1 LKHTIKFLPDFPYKS
16 RVNTPFLSSDYT
28 ITIGP
33 TIDLNAYLR
42 DFVSSGSYLSHKLK
56 MVVLS
61 ASEQRKVALAT
72 KEYLRHLDTHRYRS
86 IREQARRRGVSLA
99 TLSRYVEII
108 RKANES
114 ELAIIHTLERGLVPA
129 SVAMIGDAANT
140 LRTRIDPNA
149 KPVSNSWLQRFLKRF
164 PSLLVKSTEPLETQ
178 RKNAYDPEAI
188 RLWFSEYEGTI
199 KQFNIQRFDVWNFDE
214 TGFRIG
220 WLGKTKVVV
229 SRANRK
235 KCVGQKQSYISERK
249 MLICIT

>member
-1 LKHTIKFLPDFPYKS
+1 
-16 RVNTPFLSSDYT
+16 
-28 ITIGP
+28 
-33 TIDLNAYLR
+33 
-42 DFVSSGSYLSHKLK
+42 

-61 ASEQRKVALAT
+61 ASKVVLAT

-86 IREQARRRGVSLA
+86 IREQARCRGVSLA

-114 ELAIIHTLERGLVPA
+114 ELAIIHTLERHGLVPA

-199 KQFNIQRFDVWNFDE
+199 KQFNIQRFDV
-214 TGFRIG
+214 
-220 WLGKTKVVV
+220 
-229 SRANRK
+229 
-235 KCVGQKQSYISERK
+235 
-249 MLICIT
+249 